1 MYVTPPNTPG
11 GSKRRA
17 KLLGD
22 LEAGARIADAVI
34 KSEDV
39 STTPPSSVRVHS
51 TIKRRGEY
59 LADNEIRPLHRCI
72 RILVLRQVPTIK
84 FRDWSGEIW
93 LDIVMSNHYR
103 HRLRRHLIKLHCRYD
118 QISPVRPKLHSNFS
132 AAAGTCNKVQS
143 PTWRDMVGHCNVKTL

>member
-39 STTPPSSVRVHS
+39 STTPPSSD
-51 TIKRRGEY
+51 GEFTR
-59 LADNEIRPLHRCI
+59 LS
-72 RILVLRQVPTIK
+72 
-84 FRDWSGEIW
+84 SGEVNTW
-93 LDIVMSNHYR
+93 LIMR
-103 HRLRRHLIKLHCRYD
+103 
-118 QISPVRPKLHSNFS
+118 
-132 AAAGTCNKVQS
+132 
-143 PTWRDMVGHCNVKTL
+143 